1 LPHPVDFAGA
11 LCLSEKRPLNFH
23 SAIINRDCNKYAHST
38 IFVGSDS
45 QSSLMALNAGPLR
58 DFMLVLVVMNK
69 SALLRETVSDTFLQQ
84 FSSRRLDRLNQ
95 KLPNNH
101 FYSDLYDVLESYD
114 RGKSSVTTTLLVGQM
129 RV

>member
-1 LPHPVDFAGA
+1 
-11 LCLSEKRPLNFH
+11 
-23 SAIINRDCNKYAHST
+23 
-38 IFVGSDS
+38 
-45 QSSLMALNAGPLR
+45 MALNAGPLR
-58 DFMLVLVVMNK
+58 DFMLALVVMNK